1 MKKHIKQACRNI
13 SVKEREVKISDFNF
27 ALQAHCTKFA
37 AAMQSDTPLYIN
49 LAQAAQAPQSL
60 DTELHNRFFEDLDQE
75 EIIGGNVSVHLDI
88 RSLTNDIFTI
98 KVHASGEVTVACDRC
113 LDNLVLGVETQETVR
128 LKYSQPDESD
138 APDMIYADTACALY
152 DLSWTIYEIIET
164 SLPLQRTHPEG
175 ECNPEVMRYIRRDE
189 GEVQTNEAE

>member
-1 MKKHIKQACRNI
+1 
-13 SVKEREVKISDFNF
+13 
-27 ALQAHCTKFA
+27 
-37 AAMQSDTPLYIN
+37 MQSDTPLYIN
-49 LAQAAQAPQSL
+49 LAQAAEAPQSL

-88 RSLTNDIFTI
+88 RGLPNGIFTI

-113 LDNLVLGVETQETVR
+113 LDNLELGVETQETVR
-128 LKYSQPDESD
+128 LKHSRPDESD

-175 ECNPEVMRYIRRDE
+175 ECNPEVMRYIRHDE
-189 GEVQTNEAE
+189 GEPPTNKDE